1 VTDPASRRIPHILP
15 RTELA
20 VLLAPTYATAL
31 SVDEEEARERLE
43 QALQQP
49 ELLRDLHAALAAAV
63 VQEKGPRTTEDGVV
77 DKLSAGLQ
85 ARRARV
91 RAAPAGPGLSALL
104 VRINLELGLAPEPMR
119 ATLASDKG
127 RALLAAG
134 LRELAGHLVKEL
146 LR

>member
-1 VTDPASRRIPHILP
+1 MTDPASRRIPHILP

-104 VRINLELGLAPEPMR
+104 VRITSSSASPRSRCGRRSRPTRGERSSPRGCASSR
-119 ATLASDKG
+119 ATS
-127 RALLAAG
+127 
-134 LRELAGHLVKEL
+134 
-146 LR
+146 